1 MGLIKIQIDE
11 VKKSNSDLSKI
22 ANNLSSV
29 TDHLYS
35 LRNNTDFKILER
47 RNINQRILRA
57 CQSIA
62 ELEVQVKKIKRFTE
76 SSMDTYS
83 RTEDKIVQEAEVI
96 HSYKKRITLKL
107 NEILGYFDSINKA
120 MSWGDIGLVGSLT
133 MSAFGSAISTSRLR
147 VNYIDGKP
155 SLLQKVKGGYKF
167 TIQADPS
174 WTSRGRYSNKIAKI
188 LYDFS
193 KSSPTNLITRKIH
206 NVVSSYTSP
215 SAILKHAAGFPKNVN
230 GVMKAATL
238 SERIHIR
245 ATFGSKE
252 AAQALANMKGWTGV
266 GKTIPGIGFA
276 VSIGAN
282 ALEYIDPKNSEKS
295 TVEKTGRFAAG
306 VIADLTAIAA
316 GAKFGALIVGAV
328 GGPVGIVIGGA
339 VGGLAGGIISSV
351 AGDQIKNGGEMIASE
366 VEKGMKKIPLLN
378 ESVVGWFR

>member
-1 MGLIKIQIDE
+1 M
-11 VKKSNSDLSKI
+11 
-22 ANNLSSV
+22 
-29 TDHLYS
+29 
-35 LRNNTDFKILER
+35 ER
-47 RNINQRILRA
+47 RNINQRIYRA
-57 CQSIA
+57 CQSVE
-62 ELEVQVKKIKRFTE
+62 ELEVQVKKIKRFID

-83 RTEDKIVQEAEVI
+83 RTEDKIVQEAEII
-96 HSYKKRITLKL
+96 HSKKKRITLKL
-107 NEILGYFDSINKA
+107 NEILGYFDTINKA

-133 MSAFGSAISTSRLR
+133 MSAFGTAISTSRLR

-266 GKTIPGIGFA
+266 GKRIPMVGTAI
-276 VSIGAN
+276 SIGAN
-282 ALEYIDPKNSEKS
+282 LTEYVDPKNEGKS
-295 TVEKTGRFAAG
+295 VAEKTGRFIAGIVTDAASIAVG
-306 VIADLTAIAA
+306 V
-316 GAKFGALIVGAV
+316 KVGATIGSF
-328 GGPVGIVIGGA
+328 GGPVGIIVGGA
-339 VGGLAGGIISSV
+339 VGGLVGGV
-351 AGDQIKNGGEMIASE
+351 ASTVVGDQIKDVGESIVSVSENGITKLANGLKS
-366 VEKGMKKIPLLN
+366 VE
-378 ESVVGWFR
+378 GWFR